1 MKQSIAMYGACLSLA
16 LYPGMS
22 TQAAPIFVEQGSTY
36 LRTLPGQVAAGGVFA
51 GAIFDPTP
59 IAHGANLVV
68 NRPED
73 IEINGSPGVIKL
85 TAIAMH
91 SRAPVLVA
99 GNLFDVFVDLDP
111 AHLSDDVGTLTITGD
126 LTGGSATE
134 KFTYYARFI
143 LVNAMTQAPG
153 PTQVIKIDSVSAAP
167 FSWSPNPPPGAVI
180 VIGPDPDSGQD
191 DPLVSL
197 RTGLDSNEVNFFP
210 SETFQTIGTGPAG
223 GSTTATVTASVVP
236 EPGSCLLVALSLAG
250 AILVRR
256 KGVR

>member
-167 FSWSPNPPPGAVI
+167 FSWSPNPPPGLFSSS
-180 VIGPDPDSGQD
+180 DPI
-191 DPLVSL
+191 PTMA
-197 RTGLDSNEVNFFP
+197 RM
-210 SETFQTIGTGPAG
+210 I
-223 GSTTATVTASVVP
+223 
-236 EPGSCLLVALSLAG
+236 
-250 AILVRR
+250 R
-256 KGVR
+256 